1 MGPGQCRSEP
11 PPVLAG
17 QKVKFAGFKQ
27 GAKRGP
33 RAPGRDIMQGCRAVP
48 GIVIIYKNAL
58 LYQVINLFGF
68 CILGG
73 GYQLL
78 ATIYY

>member
-1 MGPGQCRSEP
+1 MGPGQGRSEP
-11 PPVLAG
+11 PAVIAG

-33 RAPGRDIMQGCRAVP
+33 CALGRDIVQRCRAVP
-48 GIVIIYKNAL
+48 GIVIIHKNAL

-68 CILGG
+68 CILGS